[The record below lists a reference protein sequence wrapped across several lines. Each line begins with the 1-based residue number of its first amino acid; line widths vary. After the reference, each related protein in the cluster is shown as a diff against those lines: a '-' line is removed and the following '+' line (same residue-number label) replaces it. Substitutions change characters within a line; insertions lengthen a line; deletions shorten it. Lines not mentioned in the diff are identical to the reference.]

1 MDEQTLQ
8 KPLDP
13 PEMDPSEDLTE
24 GEKTSESGHEQ
35 EEQPGCPATEE
46 PAGLDPE
53 PAKDDLSS
61 TEEKVPL
68 ETPAETDDQSD
79 RTLSPVPPAD
89 LPDPQELGRLREELN
104 RLRQEIRS
112 ARKSLIEQ
120 ETELEE
126 FRDLFPDV
134 SLSSLPDSVL
144 NDVQRGVPL
153 AAAYALM
160 ERRNAH
166 LRQIAKAT
174 NAANDQRSSGS
185 AEGNST
191 GFLSAAEVRAMT
203 PEQVRKQYRQILLS
217 MPKWH

>member
-1 MDEQTLQ
+1 MNEQILQ

-13 PEMDPSEDLTE
+13 PEVDPSEVFAEDETP
-24 GEKTSESGHEQ
+24 SESGHKQ
-35 EEQPGCPATEE
+35 KEQPDCATAED
-46 PAGLDPE
+46 PAGSEQE
-53 PAKDDLSS
+53 PAKNDLPS
-61 TEEKVPL
+61 TEEKDPL
-68 ETPAETDDQSD
+68 ETSAEADDQSD
-79 RTLSPVPPAD
+79 RALSPVPPVD
-89 LPDPQELGRLREELN
+89 LPDPQELGQLREELN
-104 RLRQEIRS
+104 RLREEIRS
-112 ARKSLIEQ
+112 ARKTLIEQ

-185 AEGNST
+185 AEGSST
-191 GFLSAAEVRAMT
+191 GFLSPAEVRAMT
-203 PEQVRKQYRQILLS
+203 PEQVHKQYRQILLS